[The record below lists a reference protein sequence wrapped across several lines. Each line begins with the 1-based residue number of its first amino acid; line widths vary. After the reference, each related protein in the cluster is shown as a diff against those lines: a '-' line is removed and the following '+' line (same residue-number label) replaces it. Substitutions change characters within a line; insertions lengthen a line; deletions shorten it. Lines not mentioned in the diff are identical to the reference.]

1 MAKNKNSDLKIFSI
15 SKKLLLVIIPL
26 FIAAFS
32 VTAVLI
38 FTSSSRT
45 IMNNSKTALKDE
57 ADSNAKNLVINLL
70 FNTTSTNLHQAYLN
84 ILIRPDSLQSL
95 YDSVS
100 ELTVMDDGFSFLANI
115 ETGAI
120 LAHPDS
126 SIVGTSIY
134 DYDQD
139 TLIGGI
145 AAEIAAGNTELFTPQ
160 DGLTKYY
167 AVISFIDDTPWVLVS
182 CISETYVLSDLTN
195 LFFTVIAIFVI
206 ILVIVILLVSL
217 SLRRTIKP
225 ITSLTEMLVTI
236 TDGDF
241 TVSMPDKGNDEIALM
256 SRSLND
262 FVEIM
267 RDVIS
272 DIRDISNQL
281 NNSSDGTKQVAETLN
296 QAAASQAD
304 SMSDVKV
311 TLDQVASGVQELALH
326 ATTLSGVVN
335 DTNRHGGMAK
345 ENMRLTV
352 EVASQGRR
360 DMEEVSSAMDSIV
373 SSMSH
378 LEEIVDKVGASTEQ
392 INTMVGII
400 SDISDQTNLLS
411 LNASIEA
418 ARAGE
423 AGRGFAVVAEEIGK
437 LAEVSASSAAQISDI
452 ITQVNSQVSY
462 MVQQTSQSVTYI
474 RDNSGKISAAQ
485 EIFEKIYKNVSETDQ
500 ILSDIVSQ
508 ISNVDDAAT
517 NIAALSQEQS
527 ASTEEILASTEVLAQ
542 ASLQFSTDSQHVSES
557 ADQVSDASFALAE
570 HMRKFK
576 I

>member
-1 MAKNKNSDLKIFSI
+1 MAKNKNTSPKIFSI

-26 FIAAFS
+26 FVVAFTA
-32 VTAVLI
+32 TAVLI

-45 IMNNSKTALKDE
+45 ILNNSKNALKNE
-57 ADSNAKNLVINLL
+57 ADSNAKTFIINLL
-70 FNTTSTNLHQAYLN
+70 FNTTSSNLKHAYLN
-84 ILIRPDSLQSL
+84 VIYRQNVLQDL

-100 ELTVMDDGFSFLANI
+100 TTTIMDDGFAFLVNT
-115 ETGAI
+115 ETGII

-134 DYDQD
+134 DYGQN
-139 TLIGGI
+139 TLIGGV
-145 AAEIAAGNTELFTPQ
+145 AAEIAAGNTELFTPR
-160 DGLTKYY
+160 DGLTEYY
-167 AVISFIDDTPWVLVS
+167 AVVSFIEDTPWVLVS
-182 CISETYVLSDLTN
+182 CIAQSYILSDLAN
-195 LFFTVIAIFVI
+195 LFFTVIAVFVV
-206 ILVIVILLVSL
+206 ILVIAVLLVSL
-217 SLRRTIKP
+217 FLRRTIKP
-225 ITSLTEMLVTI
+225 ISSLTEMLVTI

-241 TVSMPDKGNDEIALM
+241 TVSMSDKGNDEIALM

-267 RDVIS
+267 RNVIS

-281 NNSSDGTKQVAETLN
+281 NDSSDSTKQVAETLN

-335 DTNRHGGMAK
+335 DTNRNGEMAK

-352 EVASQGRR
+352 EVASQGRK

-373 SSMSH
+373 TSMGH

-392 INTMVGII
+392 INTMVSII

-411 LNASIEA
+411 LNAAIEA

-423 AGRGFAVVAEEIGK
+423 AGKGFAVVAEEIRK
-437 LAEVSASSAAQISDI
+437 LAEVSASSAAQIADI
-452 ITQVNSQVSY
+452 INQVNSQVSY

-474 RDNSGKISAAQ
+474 RDNSGKISASQ
-485 EIFEKIYKNVSETDQ
+485 EIFENIYKNVTETDQ

-508 ISNVDDAAT
+508 INNVDDAAT
-517 NIAALSQEQS
+517 NIAALSEEQS

-542 ASLQFSTDSQHVSES
+542 ASLQFSADSQHVSKS
-557 ADQVSDASFALAE
+557 ADQVADASFSLAE

>member
-1 MAKNKNSDLKIFSI
+1 MAKSKHSGTKIFSI

-26 FIAAFS
+26 FVVAFTA
-32 VTAVLI
+32 TAVLI

-45 IMNNSKTALKDE
+45 ILNNSKNALKNE
-57 ADSNAKNLVINLL
+57 ADSNAKTFIINLL
-70 FNTTSTNLHQAYLN
+70 FNTTSANLKHAYLN
-84 ILIRPDSLQSL
+84 VIYRQNVLQDL

-100 ELTVMDDGFSFLANI
+100 ATTIMDDGFAFLVDT
-115 ETGAI
+115 ETGII

-126 SIVGTSIY
+126 SMVGTSIY
-134 DYDQD
+134 DYGQN
-139 TLIGGI
+139 TLIGDI
-145 AAEIAAGNTELFTPQ
+145 AAEIAAGNTELFAPR
-160 DGLTKYY
+160 DGLTEYY
-167 AVISFIDDTPWVLVS
+167 AVVSFIEDTPWVLVS
-182 CISETYVLSDLTN
+182 CIAQSYILSDLEN

-206 ILVIVILLVSL
+206 ILMIAILLVSL
-217 SLRRTIKP
+217 FLRRTIKP

-241 TVSMPDKGNDEIALM
+241 TVSMSDKGNDEIALM

-267 RDVIS
+267 RNVIS

-281 NNSSDGTKQVAETLN
+281 NDSSDSTKQVAETLN

-335 DTNRHGGMAK
+335 DTNRNGGMAK
-345 ENMRLTV
+345 ENMRSTV
-352 EVASQGRR
+352 EVASQGRK

-373 SSMSH
+373 TSMGH

-392 INTMVGII
+392 INTMVSII

-411 LNASIEA
+411 LNAAIEA

-423 AGRGFAVVAEEIGK
+423 AGKGFAVVAEEIRK
-437 LAEVSASSAAQISDI
+437 LAEVSASSAAQIADI
-452 ITQVNSQVSY
+452 INQVNSQVSY

-474 RDNSGKISAAQ
+474 RDNSGKISASQ
-485 EIFEKIYKNVSETDQ
+485 EIFENIYNNVTETDQ

-508 ISNVDDAAT
+508 INNVDDAAT

-542 ASLQFSTDSQHVSES
+542 ASLQFSTDSQHVSKS
-557 ADQVSDASFALAE
+557 ADHVAEASFALAE

>member
-1 MAKNKNSDLKIFSI
+1 MTMSKNSGPKIFSI

-26 FIAAFS
+26 FVVAFTA
-32 VTAVLI
+32 TAVLI

-45 IMNNSKTALKDE
+45 ILNNSKNALKYE
-57 ADSNAKNLVINLL
+57 ADSNAKTFIINLL
-70 FNTTSTNLHQAYLN
+70 FYTTSSNLKHAYLN
-84 ILIRPDSLQSL
+84 VIYRQNVLQNL

-100 ELTVMDDGFSFLANI
+100 ETTIMDDGFAFLVNT
-115 ETGAI
+115 ETGII

-126 SIVGTSIY
+126 TIVGTSIY
-134 DYDQD
+134 DYGQN
-139 TLIGGI
+139 TLIGDV
-145 AAEIAAGNTELFTPQ
+145 AAEITAGNTELFAPR
-160 DGLTKYY
+160 DGLTDYY
-167 AVISFIDDTPWVLVS
+167 AVVSFIEDTPWVLVS
-182 CISETYVLSDLTN
+182 CISQSYILSDLAN
-195 LFFTVIAIFVI
+195 LFFTVIALFVI
-206 ILVIVILLVSL
+206 ILVIAILLVSL
-217 SLRRTIKP
+217 FLRRTIKP
-225 ITSLTEMLVTI
+225 ISSLTETLVTI

-241 TVSMPDKGNDEIALM
+241 TVSMSDKGNDEIALM

-281 NNSSDGTKQVAETLN
+281 NDSSDSTKQVAEALN

-335 DTNRHGGMAK
+335 DTNRNGETAK
-345 ENMRLTV
+345 ENMRQTV
-352 EVASQGRR
+352 EVASQGRK
-360 DMEEVSSAMDSIV
+360 DMEEVSSAMDYIV
-373 SSMSH
+373 TSMGH

-392 INTMVGII
+392 INTMVSII

-411 LNASIEA
+411 LNAAIEA

-423 AGRGFAVVAEEIGK
+423 AGKGFAVVAEEIRK
-437 LAEVSASSAAQISDI
+437 LAEVSASSAAQIADI
-452 ITQVNSQVSY
+452 INQVNSQVSY
-462 MVQQTSQSVTYI
+462 MVEQTSQSVTYI
-474 RDNSGKISAAQ
+474 RDNSGKISASQ
-485 EIFEKIYKNVSETDQ
+485 EIFENIYKNVTETDQ
-500 ILSDIVSQ
+500 ILSDIVNQ
-508 ISNVDDAAT
+508 INNVDDAAT
-517 NIAALSQEQS
+517 NIAALSEEQS

-542 ASLQFSTDSQHVSES
+542 ASLQFSADSQHVSKS
-557 ADQVSDASFALAE
+557 ADQVADASFSLAE

>member
-1 MAKNKNSDLKIFSI
+1 MAKNKNSGTKIFSI
-15 SKKLLLVIIPL
+15 SKKLLLMIIPL
-26 FIAAFS
+26 FIVAFT

-45 IMNNSKTALKDE
+45 ILNNSKNALKDE
-57 ADSNAKNLVINLL
+57 ADSNAKTFLINLL
-70 FNTTSTNLHQAYLN
+70 FNTTSSNLKYSYLN
-84 ILIRPDSLQSL
+84 AINSPNVLQLL
-95 YDSVS
+95 YNSVS
-100 ELTVMDDGFSFLANI
+100 ETTIMDNGFAFLVDR
-115 ETGAI
+115 ETGNI

-134 DYDQD
+134 DYGQN
-139 TLIGGI
+139 TLMGGV
-145 AAEIAAGNTELFTPQ
+145 AAEITAGNTELFSPH
-160 DGLTKYY
+160 DGLTEYY
-167 AVISFIDDTPWVLVS
+167 AVASFIEDTPWVLVS
-182 CISETYVLSDLTN
+182 CIAQSYILSDLTN
-195 LFFTVIAIFVI
+195 LFFTVIAVFVI
-206 ILVIVILLVSL
+206 ILIIVILLVSL

-225 ITSLTEMLVTI
+225 ITSLTELLVTI

-281 NNSSDGTKQVAETLN
+281 NDSSAGTKRVAETLN
-296 QAAASQAD
+296 QAAATQAD

-335 DTNRHGGMAK
+335 ETNRHGEMAK

-352 EVASQGRR
+352 EVASQGRK
-360 DMEEVSSAMDSIV
+360 DMEEVNSAMDSIV

-392 INTMVGII
+392 INAMVNII

-437 LAEVSASSAAQISDI
+437 LAEVSASSAAQIADV

-462 MVQQTSQSVTYI
+462 MVQQTSQSVAYI
-474 RDNSGKISAAQ
+474 RDNSGKISASQ
-485 EIFEKIYKNVSETDQ
+485 EIFENIYKNVTETDQ

-508 ISNVDDAAT
+508 INNVDDAAT

-542 ASLQFSTDSQHVSES
+542 ASLQFSTDSQQVSKS

>member
-1 MAKNKNSDLKIFSI
+1 MAKNKNTSPKIFSI

-26 FIAAFS
+26 FVVAFTA
-32 VTAVLI
+32 TAVLI

-45 IMNNSKTALKDE
+45 ILNNSKNALKNE
-57 ADSNAKNLVINLL
+57 ADSNAKTFIINLL
-70 FNTTSTNLHQAYLN
+70 FNTTSSNLKHAYLN
-84 ILIRPDSLQSL
+84 VIYRQNVLQDL

-100 ELTVMDDGFSFLANI
+100 TTTIMDDGFAFLVNT
-115 ETGAI
+115 ETGII
-120 LAHPDS
+120 LAHPDA

-134 DYDQD
+134 DYGQN
-139 TLIGGI
+139 TLIGGV
-145 AAEIAAGNTELFTPQ
+145 AAEIAAGNTELFTPR
-160 DGLTKYY
+160 DGLTEYY
-167 AVISFIDDTPWVLVS
+167 AVVSFIEDTPWVLVS
-182 CISETYVLSDLTN
+182 CIAQSYILSDLAN
-195 LFFTVIAIFVI
+195 LFFTVIAVFVV
-206 ILVIVILLVSL
+206 ILVIAVLLVSL
-217 SLRRTIKP
+217 FLRRTIKP
-225 ITSLTEMLVTI
+225 ISSLTEMLVTI

-241 TVSMPDKGNDEIALM
+241 TVSMSDKGNDEIALM

-267 RDVIS
+267 RNVIS

-281 NNSSDGTKQVAETLN
+281 NDSSDSTKQVAETLN

-335 DTNRHGGMAK
+335 DTNRNGEMAK

-352 EVASQGRR
+352 EVASQGRK

-373 SSMSH
+373 TSMGH

-392 INTMVGII
+392 INTMVSII

-411 LNASIEA
+411 LNAAIEA

-423 AGRGFAVVAEEIGK
+423 AGKGFAVVAEEIRK
-437 LAEVSASSAAQISDI
+437 LAEVSASSAAQIADI
-452 ITQVNSQVSY
+452 INQVNSQVSY

-474 RDNSGKISAAQ
+474 RDNSGKISASQ
-485 EIFEKIYKNVSETDQ
+485 EIFENIYKNVTETDQ

-508 ISNVDDAAT
+508 INNVDDAAT
-517 NIAALSQEQS
+517 NIAALSEEQS

-542 ASLQFSTDSQHVSES
+542 ASLQFSADSQHVSKS
-557 ADQVSDASFALAE
+557 ADQVADASFSLAE